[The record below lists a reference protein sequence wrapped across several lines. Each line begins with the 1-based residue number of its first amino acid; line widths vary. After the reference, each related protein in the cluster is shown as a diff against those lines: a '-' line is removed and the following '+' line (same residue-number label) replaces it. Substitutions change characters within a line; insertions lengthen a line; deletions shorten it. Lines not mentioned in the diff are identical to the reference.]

1 MKPLN
6 TDKTILLDE
15 ENRKIIFLG
24 DPTKDDFEIPYNQQ
38 WDLFM
43 LLVSANGAECATVCL
58 ENELH
63 AHNPS
68 DMSTDSPIKGF
79 VSSLRRDL
87 NRIGIPCNSGNE
99 EDPDKITIK
108 NRRNRGIG
116 RNTGSYCLL
125 IPSPEKRNEKQIADL
140 FWKRYEYLSA
150 QKEGQNKQL
159 EINAKLGE
167 VYQIPLMQKD
177 GEDCEWSIE
186 THDGYSQNILIEAPN
201 GYGKTT
207 LVKSILLS
215 SICGYRNDL
224 SEEEKTKYLEIKDF
238 HNISDDYFCLFI
250 ECKNID
256 FTNKDNNDK
265 KDDKEWIYDCM
276 SNPKSIGID
285 KYIDGESFN
294 ELLKKYNLSKR
305 LIIIID
311 GFDEIKENYRELLLS
326 KIKDFQKD
334 SDYGLH
340 SKIILT
346 TRPLFWNIDFDGYG
360 YRKYSISN
368 RNILEDRNVFMNYVN
383 SYSFHHNN
391 VDTGLL
397 FEYVSNNYYLSKIIC
412 VPAIIVWIIREQ
424 QMKSE
429 TLLTVERIIGQMMLR
444 YNSTELFVHTEQYK
458 RVYEEIAYKYLCLNS
473 DDTGLSILNTEIISF
488 VRSCIDDI
496 TQEGNRRFNKI
507 FSPEKT
513 DDENLGEVFFT
524 NVALMEF
531 ENQKLKFTSDVFAYH
546 LAARSILRLFRRRIG
561 EPNLNGK
568 LNALPIKY
576 RYYVMVLASSLA
588 EYLTDNR
595 FFEDFGS
602 YDIDSKDKVA
612 KEFFNY
618 INGRLSSSDCNEKE
632 RIYIKE
638 MLVHIKNKYY
648 GENVYTDRN
657 INIDISLL
665 MEQ

>member
-6 TDKTILLDE
+6 TDKTIMIDE

-24 DPTKDDFEIPYNQQ
+24 DPTKDDFEIPYTQQ
-38 WDLFM
+38 WELFM
-43 LLVSANGAECATVCL
+43 LLVAANGAECATVCL

-63 AHNPS
+63 APNPS

-79 VSSLRRDL
+79 ASSLRRDL
-87 NRIGIPCNSGNE
+87 NRIGIPCNRGNE

-116 RNTGSYCLL
+116 RNIGSYCLL
-125 IPSPEKRNEKQIADL
+125 IPSPEKRNKKQIADL
-140 FWKRYEYLSA
+140 LWRRYEYLSV

-177 GEDCEWSIE
+177 GKDCEWSIE
-186 THDGYSQNILIEAPN
+186 TQDGYSQNILIEAPN

-215 SICGYRNDL
+215 SICGYMNDL
-224 SEEEKTKYLEIKDF
+224 SEEEKTKYSEIKDF
-238 HNISDDYFCLFI
+238 HNISDDCFCLFI

-256 FTNKDNNDK
+256 FTNIDNNDK
-265 KDDKEWIYDCM
+265 KWIYDCM

-285 KYIDGESFN
+285 KYIDQESFD
-294 ELLKKYNLSKR
+294 ELLKKYNFCKR

-311 GFDEIKENYRELLLS
+311 GFDEIKKIYREKLLD
-326 KIKDFQKD
+326 IINNFQTD
-334 SDYGLH
+334 SDYGIH

-346 TRPLFWNIDFDGYG
+346 TRPLFWNIDFDSYR

-368 RNILEDRNVFMNYVN
+368 RNILEDKNVFMNYVN
-383 SYSFHHNN
+383 SYSLHHNN
-391 VDTGLL
+391 VDANQL
-397 FEYVSNNYYLSKIIC
+397 FEYVSKNYYLRKVIC
-412 VPAIIVWIIREQ
+412 VPTIIVWIIYQQ
-424 QMKSE
+424 QMQSDVWE
-429 TLLTVERIIGQMMLR
+429 TFERIIDQMMLR
-444 YNSTELFVHTEQYK
+444 FDDTRLFVNKEQYK
-458 RVYEEIAYKYLCLNS
+458 RVYEEIAYKYLCMNS
-473 DDTGLSILNTEIISF
+473 DGTGLSILNTEILSF

-496 TQEGNRRFNKI
+496 AQEGNRRFNDF
-507 FSPEKT
+507 FSPKKT
-513 DDENLGEVFFT
+513 DDENLGELFFT
-524 NVALMEF
+524 NVALMEY
-531 ENQKLKFTSDVFAYH
+531 ENQKLKFTSDVIAYH
-546 LAARSILRLFRRRIG
+546 LAARSILRIFRRYIS
-561 EPNLNGK
+561 EPDLNGK

-576 RYYVMVLASSLA
+576 RYYIMVLASSLA
-588 EYLTDNR
+588 EYVTDTR

-602 YDIDSKDKVA
+602 NAKDIKFKLA
-612 KEFFNY
+612 KEFSEY
-618 INGRLSSSDCNEKE
+618 INGRLNSSDCNDREK
-632 RIYIKE
+632 IYIKE

-657 INIDISLL
+657 INIDISSL